1 MISEYQYKYMKQK
14 KAIEGVQ
21 IRAFFNADSYHKKS
35 LTYSP
40 SDEESLSMTRE
51 NINTVAMQTKCDKT

>member
-1 MISEYQYKYMKQK
+1 MKQK

-51 NINTVAMQTKCDKT
+51 NINTIAMHTKCDKT